1 MMKSNPTKNSK
12 KPTVPLKDVSR
23 FNRWVHQ
30 MDAKDQSLNPGAR
43 KGKWIVTL
51 SILFVLF
58 VLSFIL
64 FPSVKVGHKNLDGTR
79 QKKTPVNPEANK
91 TSPLEMPV
99 DSFEQQLKQKI
110 HEDNPEKE

>member
-1 MMKSNPTKNSK
+1 MKSNAIKNNQKS
-12 KPTVPLKDVSR
+12 TGPLKDVSR

-43 KGKWIVTL
+43 KGKWMATL
-51 SILFVLF
+51 SVLFALF

-64 FPSVKVGHKNLDGTR
+64 FPSVKVEYNNLEGTR
-79 QKKTPVNPEANK
+79 QEETPAN
-91 TSPLEMPV
+91 TETNIPVPLEMPV

>member
-1 MMKSNPTKNSK
+1 MKSNATKNNQKS
-12 KPTVPLKDVSR
+12 TGPLKDVSR
-23 FNRWVHQ
+23 FNRWVNQ
-30 MDAKDQSLNPGAR
+30 MDAKDRSLNPRAR
-43 KGKWIVTL
+43 KGKWIATL

-64 FPSVKVGHKNLDGTR
+64 FPSVKVEYKNLEGTR
-79 QKKTPVNPEANK
+79 QEETPVNKEANK
-91 TSPLEMPV
+91 PSPLEMPV

>member
-1 MMKSNPTKNSK
+1 MKSNSK
-12 KPTVPLKDVSR
+12 QQKLQSSGPLKDVSR

-30 MDAKDQSLNPGAR
+30 QDAKDQSLNPRVR
-43 KGKWIVTL
+43 KGKWIATL
-51 SILFVLF
+51 SVLFALF

-64 FPSVKVGHKNLDGTR
+64 FPSVKVRHKNLQGIR
-79 QKKTPVNPEANK
+79 QKETPVNPEANK

-110 HEDNPEKE
+110 NEDLLETK